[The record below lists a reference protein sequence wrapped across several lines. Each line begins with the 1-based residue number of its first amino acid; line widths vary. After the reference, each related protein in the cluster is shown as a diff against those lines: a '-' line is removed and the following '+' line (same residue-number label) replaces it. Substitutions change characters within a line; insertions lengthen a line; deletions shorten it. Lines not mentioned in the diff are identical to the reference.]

1 MCLAVPARV
10 ISVEGDQAQVDFGGA
25 GRAVNISLVKVE
37 PGQYV
42 IVHAGFAISV
52 MDEAEA
58 RESLETWREFLEFQD
73 RLDAEEGG

>member
-10 ISVEGDQAQVDFGGA
+10 LSVEGDQAKVDFGGA
-25 GRAVNISLVKVE
+25 SRAVNVSLVTVE
-37 PGQYV
+37 AGQYV

-52 MDEAEA
+52 MDEKEV

-73 RLDAEEGG
+73 RLDAGEGV

>member
-1 MCLAVPARV
+1 M
-10 ISVEGDQAQVDFGGA
+10 EGDQAQVDFGGA
-25 GRAVNISLVKVE
+25 SRAVNVSLVKVE

-58 RESLETWREFLEFQD
+58 NLSLETWREFLEFQD
-73 RLDAEEGG
+73 QLDAEEGA

>member
-1 MCLAVPARV
+1 MCLAVPAKV
-10 ISVEGDQAQVDFGGA
+10 LSVEGDTAQVDFGGA
-25 GRAVNISLVKVE
+25 SRAVNVSLVRVV

-58 RESLETWREFLEFQD
+58 MESLETWREFLEFQD
-73 RLDAEEGG
+73 QLDSEEGA